1 MDVVPKGCPPDVY
14 NLWDGYDIDK
24 RKNKKEHFC
33 SSGSSGKT
41 RGYTTSNLI
50 TTEGLM
56 TWSSEVFR
64 ISSSHFLI

>member
-1 MDVVPKGCPPDVY
+1 MKTLKTFLY
-14 NLWDGYDIDK
+14 FNIIDK

-33 SSGSSGKT
+33 SSGSSGDT

-64 ISSSHFLI
+64 IFSSHVGR